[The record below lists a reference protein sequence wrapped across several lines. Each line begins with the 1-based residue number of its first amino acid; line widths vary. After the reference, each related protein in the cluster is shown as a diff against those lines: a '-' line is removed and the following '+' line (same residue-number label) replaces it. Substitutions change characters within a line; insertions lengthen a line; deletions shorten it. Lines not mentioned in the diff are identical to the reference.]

1 MSAALA
7 FVDRLK
13 RHVVGD
19 RLVRRNPFYYERFR
33 RLLTRL
39 ERADVGERREWTRE
53 QLERT
58 LAAARRTE
66 YGRSVGGGH
75 ALGDWPLL
83 QKELLRG
90 QLAKFTTGTEW
101 FAAPANTGGTAVVP
115 LKLVRSLDGIV
126 FEQACIDRLMEQL
139 GLHPRD
145 VRTATIRGDNL
156 NDPRTLHSP
165 DGVSAQ
171 GGRSRIF
178 CAHAVSPQ
186 NIERIA
192 ASLERFEPQLLCAYP
207 SALEVLCRLLIER
220 RHTLAIP
227 AVLTSSEV
235 LKPEGWSLAQ
245 RVLGA
250 RLCDY
255 YGQSER
261 VAFAYALAPRQYR
274 FLPGYSH
281 VEFLPHAGNLLPE
294 GSSDRLY
301 EIVGTTFWNRLM
313 PLVRYRTG
321 DLIRL
326 PASWGAR
333 ELEELALGLRTFPG
347 ILGREQ
353 EVMVCPAG
361 VRLTGLDSMPHDVE
375 HVLRI
380 QIVQETL
387 DSARVRVL
395 PTEEFNDLDAAHLLE
410 NVRMKL
416 PCEMKLGL
424 ELAQSL
430 ERTPRGKTPL
440 VVHRPPV
447 HDALRRAGVEP
458 MRTQ

>member
-1 MSAALA
+1 MSGALA

-33 RLLTRL
+33 RLLARL
-39 ERADVGERREWTRE
+39 DRADIDERREWTRE
-53 QLERT
+53 QIDRT
-58 LAAARRTE
+58 LAAARRTA
-66 YGRSVGGGH
+66 YGKSVDGGEEVG
-75 ALGDWPLL
+75 AWPLL

-90 QLAKFTTGTEW
+90 NLAQFTTGTEW
-101 FAAPANTGGTAVVP
+101 FSAPANTGGTAGVP

-126 FEQACIDRLMEQL
+126 FEQACIDRMMELL
-139 GLHPRD
+139 GLPPRH
-145 VRTATIRGDNL
+145 VRMATLRGDNL
-156 NDPRTLHSP
+156 SDPRTLHSP
-165 DGVSAQ
+165 DGVTAQ

-192 ASLERFEPQLLCAYP
+192 ASLGSFAPDLLCAYP
-207 SALEVLCRLLIER
+207 SALEVLCRLLVER
-220 RHTLAIP
+220 RHPLTIP

-250 RLCDY
+250 RVCDY

-281 VEFLPHAGNLLPE
+281 VEFLPHGGGLLPAD
-294 GSSDRLY
+294 SPDRLY
-301 EIVGTTFWNRLM
+301 EIVGTTYWNRLM

-321 DLIRL
+321 DLVRL

-333 ELEELALGLRTFPG
+333 ELEELSLGLRTFPG

-361 VRLTGLDSMPHDVE
+361 VRLTGLDSIPHDVE

-395 PTEEFNDLDAAHLLE
+395 STDEFNDIDAAHLLA
-410 NVRMKL
+410 NVRAKL
-416 PCEMKLGL
+416 PCEIKLGL